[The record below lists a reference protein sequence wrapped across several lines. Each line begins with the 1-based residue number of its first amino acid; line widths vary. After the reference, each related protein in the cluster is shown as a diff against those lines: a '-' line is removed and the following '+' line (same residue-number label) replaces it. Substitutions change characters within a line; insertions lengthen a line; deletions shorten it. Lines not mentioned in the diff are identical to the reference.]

1 MALVGRPR
9 WTLAVPTD
17 GSAELVPLR
26 LLLPFG
32 KPGGFQVQVPLQS
45 PTGGGANGAGVVE
58 PGQLGAFGR
67 DEIAAQLPLGH
78 GCSRGIGIG
87 IHAGTGGPDA
97 GLQAGADPVDY
108 LIRGGPVVSQLV
120 QAGQAR

>member
-26 LLLPFG
+26 LLLLPFG

-67 DEIAAQLPLGH
+67 DEIAAQLPLGQ

-87 IHAGTGGPDA
+87 IHAGTGGPERA
-97 GLQAGADPVDY
+97 CRLARTRSITSSGAAP
-108 LIRGGPVVSQLV
+108 LSASSSR
-120 QAGQAR
+120 